1 MVYTLRFIEN
11 SSVAYIDLGQK
22 TKTHLI
28 NGISMLQ
35 CVIPRRVTLRAT
47 LWSEA
52 LAFNAMFHFN

>member
-1 MVYTLRFIEN
+1 MVYTLCFIEN

-35 CVIPRRVTLRAT
+35 CVYPTSCNVKGN
-47 LWSEA
+47 SVV
-52 LAFNAMFHFN
+52 